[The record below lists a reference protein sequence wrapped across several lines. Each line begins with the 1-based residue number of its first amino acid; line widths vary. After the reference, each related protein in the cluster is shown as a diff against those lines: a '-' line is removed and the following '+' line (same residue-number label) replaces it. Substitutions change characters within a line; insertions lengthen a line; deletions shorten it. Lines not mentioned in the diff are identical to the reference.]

1 MVRIQKNKATSGYFG
16 FFKVRLVKFRRE
28 FIEFK
33 GGGGGGGEGFDVVKI
48 GDVRI
53 GFVGKVNFVL
63 FNFLLEIQMFFMFFQ
78 IMYVFQFFGGVF
90 VCIVN

>member
-53 GFVGKVNFVL
+53 GFVGKVNFIL

-78 IMYVFQFFGGVF
+78 IMYVFYFLGFFFCVY
-90 VCIVN
+90 C